1 MKKVLETALPAV
13 IAGVLCVYGVYSARE
28 YTHYRQLERQDLQVQ
43 RGMAEAAKI
52 HDDREAVRLYQALT
66 PSTPVGN
73 LNILQREWAIGL
85 DLLQQSALARHNPS
99 LAEDLPRLF
108 SALNDHLASMQERC
122 TQILGESESLPE
134 EVAWRTYNL
143 RGAVRLLKCF
153 VILETEK
160 TWEKAA
166 GTMKEAISDF
176 KSSIAAVDLVS
187 PATIDRNIPRWNLEL
202 LRAEEQV
209 KRLQLAKVEEMERL
223 DLQDNL
229 EAIIPEKGGYAPG
242 EPVETRVLK

>member
-1 MKKVLETALPAV
+1 MNKWIGVVLPALF
-13 IAGVLCVYGVYSARE
+13 AGLLLVYGVNAARE
-28 YTHYRQLERQDLQVQ
+28 YKHYRELERQARQLQLGIAQ
-43 RGMAEAAKI
+43 AAKSL
-52 HDDREAVRLYQALT
+52 DDREAVRLYEALA
-66 PSTPVGN
+66 PSTPEGN
-73 LNILQREWAIGL
+73 LNILQRQWAIAL

-99 LAEDLPRLF
+99 LAEDLPGLF
-108 SALNDHLASMQERC
+108 SALNKHLAAMQERC
-122 TQILGESESLPE
+122 NVVLGESPSPPESL
-134 EVAWRTYNL
+134 AWRTYNL

-187 PATIDRNIPRWNLEL
+187 PATIDRSIPRWNLEL

-242 EPVETRVLK
+242 EPLETRVLK